1 MWVLLFFP
9 ALHKLFYFLQPNHQ
23 TRTVTL
29 RNSSLVRKR
38 FKDRRSDEVSSINFT
53 WSRRANLW
61 VNATENQ
68 YFQYGTL
75 RCTEDLIETYAHKQ
89 VVFVMHSVRAELEDL
104 KSPKTSEKHQNIF
117 FFRMT
122 ISMWPSPDN
131 ECAWHVSV
139 IYFIYECC
147 RSERLLYTKIS
158 A

>member
-9 ALHKLFYFLQPNHQ
+9 SLHKLFYFLQPNHQ

-75 RCTEDLIETYAHKQ
+75 RCTEDFIETYAHKQ

-104 KSPKTSEKHQNIF
+104 VSKNIRKTSKHI

-131 ECAWHVSV
+131 ECAWLVSV

-147 RSERLLYTKIS
+147 RSERLLNTNMS

>member
-9 ALHKLFYFLQPNHQ
+9 SLHKLFYFLQPNHQ

-29 RNSSLVRKR
+29 RNSSLVRKTS
-38 FKDRRSDEVSSINFT
+38 KDRRSDEVSSINFT

-75 RCTEDLIETYAHKQ
+75 RCTVDLIETYAHKQ

-104 KSPKTSEKHQNIF
+104 KSQKHQKNIKTYF
-117 FFRMT
+117 F
-122 ISMWPSPDN
+122 
-131 ECAWHVSV
+131 
-139 IYFIYECC
+139 
-147 RSERLLYTKIS
+147 SEWRFQCDPVLIMIVHDMCL
-158 A
+158 